1 MEIEGGDD
9 VDQLNL
15 KITRDVNATSNG
27 GEGK

>member
-1 MEIEGGDD
+1 MEIEGGHD

-15 KITRDVNATSNG
+15 KITRDVDVTSNG